1 MPLRVGAVSNDG
13 RATSMKNET
22 LAVHGGYET
31 DPTTKAVAVPIYQT
45 VAYEFESADHGAALF
60 NLEVEGFRYS
70 RISNPTTAVLERRVA
85 ALEGGLQ
92 ALCVSTGQ
100 AALNYAVLN
109 LAEMGSNI
117 VTVPQ
122 LYGTTHTL
130 FAHILPSQG
139 ITVRFAES
147 DQPDAIERLIDD
159 GTRAIFCE
167 SVGNPAGNI
176 CDIEALA
183 AVATR
188 HGVPVIVDNTVA
200 TPILLRPIEYGADIV
215 VHSLT
220 KFMGGHGT
228 TLGGAIVDSGR
239 FPWKAHARRFP
250 MFNKP
255 DASYHG
261 LVYTDHFGP
270 AAYIAR
276 CRSVYQRT
284 TGAVLAPLSAFLLLQ
299 GIETV
304 ALRVER
310 HVENA
315 RRVAEFLRA
324 DTRVEWVNYTGFT
337 DNPYN
342 ALAQKYFGG
351 RSCSLLT
358 FGIAGGLDA
367 GKRFY
372 DALKLF
378 KRLVNMGDAK
388 SLACHPAST
397 THRQMSAEE
406 QLKAGVRPE
415 MIRLSVGIEHIDDII
430 GDLDQALAA
439 AHSRRPPR
447 PAAE

>member
-1 MPLRVGAVSNDG
+1 
-13 RATSMKNET
+13 MKNET